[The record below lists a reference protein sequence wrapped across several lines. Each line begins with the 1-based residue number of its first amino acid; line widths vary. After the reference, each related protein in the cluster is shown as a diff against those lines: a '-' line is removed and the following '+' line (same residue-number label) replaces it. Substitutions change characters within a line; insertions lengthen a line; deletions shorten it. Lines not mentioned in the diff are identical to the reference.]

1 MLFSLLSAASL
12 FEDGNNKLGVNNS
25 NSTNTSNSNSTMST
39 TVNAPKK
46 NRRKPANTTA
56 SKRKQQQQQQQQ
68 QQQYVKPEERSVLS
82 DNESTVS
89 AEDEQLVPV
98 GPMSS
103 SRNLSKPSFDE
114 SPEKFT
120 FSTLMRQMARKY
132 QQKDENDDK

>member
-1 MLFSLLSAASL
+1 
-12 FEDGNNKLGVNNS
+12 
-25 NSTNTSNSNSTMST
+25 MST
-39 TVNAPKK
+39 TEPKK

-56 SKRKQQQQQQQQ
+56 SKRKQQQQQLQQQ
-68 QQQYVKPEERSVLS
+68 HQKQQYVKPEERSVLS

-103 SRNLSKPSFDE
+103 SRNLSKPNFDE

-132 QQKDENDDK
+132 QEKNENDDKYVHTASTIFFI